1 MLTKTQNTREPETA
15 ERPVRQT
22 PFGAPH
28 VFVLAVVEGDDV
40 GAVYRIGQRE
50 TLIGR
55 GVEAG
60 IALDSDESV
69 SKRHCLVRVDGGVCT
84 LVDLESTNG
93 TMLNGRVLEG
103 VAGRLRHLD
112 EITIG
117 RTRLMLLSG
126 KFKNASDAD

>member
-1 MLTKTQNTREPETA
+1 MITRTQETREPETA
-15 ERPVRQT
+15 ERPVRKV

-28 VFVLAVVEGDDV
+28 VFVLAVVEGDDI

-55 GVEAG
+55 GGDAG
-60 IALDSDESV
+60 IALEGDESV
-69 SKRHCLVRVDGGVCT
+69 SKRHCLIRVDGGVCT

-93 TMLNGRVLEG
+93 TILNGRTLEG
-103 VAGRLRHLD
+103 MAGRMRHLD

-117 RTRLMLLSG
+117 CTRLMLLSG
-126 KFKNASDAD
+126 KFKPPTDLE